1 MEIGLYLDS
10 SKKVDLLVNGAPG
23 STFALTDT
31 VVIASENSQIPIK
44 ISLVEGEG
52 RLYGQLSKA
61 KKIGLRTIQR
71 DSNLKLSIEMEL
83 SEIETFQ
90 IS

>member
-1 MEIGLYLDS
+1 
-10 SKKVDLLVNGAPG
+10 GAPG

-61 KKIGLRTIQR
+61 NRSSQIRKEGYEAYDWKIGLRTIQR
-71 DSNLKLSIEMEL
+71 DTNLRLSIEMEL
-83 SEIETFQ
+83 AEIETFQ